1 MTAYEQTTVRL
12 RVQQGA
18 DCPLVQDLL
27 PLYLEGEVSPQSR
40 MLIAEHVAECAHC
53 AGFMAGAQSVQQQL
67 RRDTQARAVV
77 MQQSAPARAT
87 LGVLQTAIQVVATF
101 ALCAF
106 AGLSS
111 FLLGEMVRT
120 YAVPLAGP
128 FFWLASL
135 SFLLFPV
142 LQLVRTGRTVSRT
155 IGAFQVGAVLMI
167 GLGCLMF
174 GAAWADG
181 DMRSSGMLLAVGSY
195 GVLWLMTLWEQYRG

>member
-101 ALCAF
+101 ALCGF

-111 FLLGEMVRT
+111 FLFGEMVRNAGT
-120 YAVPLAGP
+120 PLAP
-128 FFWLASL
+128 ILWLIVLA
-135 SFLLFPV
+135 FALFPV
-142 LQLVRTGRTVSRT
+142 QKLARAGRTLSAATAR
-155 IGAFQVGAVLMI
+155 FQVTAVGMI

-174 GAAWADG
+174 GAAGPWNRELAIA
-181 DMRSSGMLLAVGSY
+181 GMLLAVGSY